1 MLTHKQ
7 IPAAEKPPRWST
19 TGGGA
24 GGGFLKSRL
33 PIDQMIQIR
42 FSRLGRVRGADKAGG
57 SWRCSEVDWPCF
69 VPPLSVRA
77 RVRARAPLGRLGVS
91 TVRFGADARRG
102 FTEGDACFWT
112 LRVGW
117 GSWAVPQLA
126 TTTLQRPS
134 DPSTCSAGSSARKVS
149 LSKGSR

>member
-57 SWRCSEVDWPCF
+57 SVGMAISPTGSGTRR
-69 VPPLSVRA
+69 VPDPTGAGAGVFFHP
-77 RVRARAPLGRLGVS
+77 RV
-91 TVRFGADARRG
+91 
-102 FTEGDACFWT
+102 
-112 LRVGW
+112 
-117 GSWAVPQLA
+117 
-126 TTTLQRPS
+126 
-134 DPSTCSAGSSARKVS
+134 
-149 LSKGSR
+149 